1 MKAGETIKAIGSVI
15 LAIPHSYASI
25 LFSDSVLLGLMLLL
39 VTLLS
44 PIVGVSGLISLI
56 FAILMSR
63 LLGFESWESRS
74 GIAAF
79 NSLLTGMT
87 LGYYF
92 PLLMISRAPMYY
104 LGFLCLVSMATLL
117 LYILLS
123 HISYTYFRMPAMS
136 MPFTIVALLLWFYF
150 ARTGYLSNYP
160 FDKLQLICCEPS
172 LPEFWRLFF
181 VSLGSIFF
189 TPEVIAGI
197 MVAIALLIITR
208 IGFLLA
214 VLGWGI
220 SYLLMHFSGLNVVGG
235 MFYPGFNGILIML
248 AIGGIFLLP
257 GKSSWLVGALA
268 TSLGFFITLLLNITY
283 HHYNSFTGLY
293 TPLRMPVFALPLNL
307 VIPLMIFSLRL
318 RIKTGKP
325 ILNDLG
331 IFNPEHALQVYQ
343 ERYKRF
349 YNLGIPQFSLPL
361 QGQWLITQGH
371 KGEHTHKLDWAYAW
385 DFEMQDKDGL
395 RYAGTE
401 TQLSD
406 YLTFGKPVF
415 ASAAGTVAAIL
426 EGIPDN
432 PIGQINTRE
441 NWGNYVCINHG
452 YGLYSFYAHL
462 KKGSINVKPGDYLK
476 QGDRL
481 GQVGNSGRSPLP
493 HLHFQIQLGAEPGSK
508 TRLSHLVSYK
518 LHHTDGSL
526 EFVSSDVPRQGEQIS
541 ALVPELHLQNMLG
554 LQNLS
559 EQQLAVRRGKKETLE
574 TWKVNLDLWGNWHIF
589 SDRGSELGFS
599 VYAGI
604 YNALSFGGKRNTA
617 LAAFA
622 RLISRLPYAEKQ
634 ILRLEDEPALSIIT
648 HPAIRHLLLLITPL
662 FSIFGATTQ
671 SSVADEKTTITVQS
685 TTRYRL
691 LGIPLQ
697 EESGKV
703 VINKYEGLAELS
715 LYRNGRTVLRAE
727 RKPQGET

>member
-1 MKAGETIKAIGSVI
+1 
-15 LAIPHSYASI
+15 
-25 LFSDSVLLGLMLLL
+25 
-39 VTLLS
+39 
-44 PIVGVSGLISLI
+44 
-56 FAILMSR
+56 
-63 LLGFESWESRS
+63 
-74 GIAAF
+74 
-79 NSLLTGMT
+79 
-87 LGYYF
+87 
-92 PLLMISRAPMYY
+92 MYY

-462 KKGSINVKPGDYLK
+462 KKGSINVKLGDYLK

-493 HLHFQIQLGAEPGSK
+493 HLHFQVQLGAEPGSK

-518 LHHTDGSL
+518 LHHMDGSL
-526 EFVSSDVPRQGEQIS
+526 EFVSSDVPRQGERIS